1 MAELKQKRRGSLQI
15 HLDAS
20 EIGTLAKV
28 AEEREKR
35 KEALLKSQRRKSTP
49 ILINSHHI
57 ETMKI
62 EEQINNTLR
71 NNNSEE
77 REEEE
82 KKDDEKPEKS
92 LENGDQILRKD
103 QKNWDYFEIDHPKA
117 ISDKKLQQL
126 KAKYLRRRTE
136 GSLGK
141 DDFPLHFPLLMLNFI
156 GEKSISEESEAE
168 LSSNDKKCKDRSQS
182 VPIVS
187 LQDSEAMDIESEE
200 GIEKLRRIST
210 DSGEESSAT
219 TDSSRKSSGQGS
231 IYRRRSSHLSEFLSS
246 EPPAKQKMTS
256 QTTEDHDDDSDHKMT
271 SAIQSEE
278 KKRRR
283 LSVETHQT
291 IKVSHP
297 KVFFLKNIKKNVNF
311 SLSKIRIKRKM
322 TALSV
327 CPTLPPT

>member
-1 MAELKQKRRGSLQI
+1 M
-15 HLDAS
+15 
-20 EIGTLAKV
+20 
-28 AEEREKR
+28 
-35 KEALLKSQRRKSTP
+35 
-49 ILINSHHI
+49 
-57 ETMKI
+57 
-62 EEQINNTLR
+62 
-71 NNNSEE
+71 
-77 REEEE
+77 
-82 KKDDEKPEKS
+82 
-92 LENGDQILRKD
+92 
-103 QKNWDYFEIDHPKA
+103 
-117 ISDKKLQQL
+117 
-126 KAKYLRRRTE
+126 
-136 GSLGK
+136 
-141 DDFPLHFPLLMLNFI
+141 
-156 GEKSISEESEAE
+156 
-168 LSSNDKKCKDRSQS
+168 SSNDKKGKDRSQS
-182 VPIVS
+182 VPVVS
-187 LQDSEAMDIESEE
+187 LPDDVAMDIESS
-200 GIEKLRRIST
+200 EKLRRIST
-210 DSGEESSAT
+210 DSGEESAT

-297 KVFFLKNIKKNVNF
+297 NVFFLKKSWKNVTF